1 MKKEDRRENEAVYQ
15 NQDIMIPFGAK
26 VRRAGEAFADIECR
40 LIEDL
45 KRKQDS
51 LL

>member
-1 MKKEDRRENEAVYQ
+1 MKIKDRRENEAVYQ
-15 NQDIMIPFGAK
+15 NQDIMIPFRAK
-26 VRRAGEAFADIECR
+26 VRRGGAFADIECR
-40 LIEDL
+40 LNEDL